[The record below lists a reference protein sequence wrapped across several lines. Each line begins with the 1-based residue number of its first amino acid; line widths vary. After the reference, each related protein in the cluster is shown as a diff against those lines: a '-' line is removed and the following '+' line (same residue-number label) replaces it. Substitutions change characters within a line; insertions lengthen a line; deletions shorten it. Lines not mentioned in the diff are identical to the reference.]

1 MRGINRRVR
10 GPPRTKFQSRREP
23 RRWPADPSHREGPCA
38 RHGVLATRQL
48 YKPLYRSLLVRSG
61 PHINRWPRNRRRGG
75 SNILRTWP
83 ENLSRSGVKGRR
95 KIGLEHLLCPPPR
108 RRCPRSPVS
117 RILSKVSI
125 DRVTELESLTSLAL
139 CEFFTT
145 FVDGNFKG
153 SLKDHEWTEESRI
166 IFKSMPRRKDE
177 KEVQRMKRKERKIL
191 SRNSFLGEC

>member
-10 GPPRTKFQSRREP
+10 GLPRTKFQSRREP

-117 RILSKVSI
+117 RILSKV
-125 DRVTELESLTSLAL
+125 ESLNSNHWRVSRWANFSPRLSMETL
-139 CEFFTT
+139 
-145 FVDGNFKG
+145 FKG
-153 SLKDHEWTEESRI
+153 SWMNGI
-166 IFKSMPRRKDE
+166 IFKFMSRFGLKE
-177 KEVQRMKRKERKIL
+177 NLKEVQRMKRKERKIL
-191 SRNSFLGEC
+191 SKNSFLSEC

>member
-125 DRVTELESLTSLAL
+125 ESLNSSHWRVSRCA
-139 CEFFTT
+139 
-145 FVDGNFKG
+145 NF
-153 SLKDHEWTEESRI
+153 SPRLSMETLKD
-166 IFKSMPRRKDE
+166 
-177 KEVQRMKRKERKIL
+177 L
-191 SRNSFLGEC
+191 